1 MDFIDPITKTN
12 QRFYILRSLDR
23 YSEWSAA
30 SFYKPTD
37 GPTADRFLE
46 QNLNLNGIPKTIG
59 NDKAT
64 AFTVRTFRGFCKN
77 HHIKLFNS
85 TPYVHTPT
93 GLVERGVRTLKETI
107 LTNVKAGEKLSK
119 ALDIAL
125 DVMRKTPHT
134 RLLKFAFEMHYGR
147 EPNTEISNTLAQPL
161 FVEKYNK
168 ILFQQNQIPHR

>member
-1 MDFIDPITKTN
+1 M
-12 QRFYILRSLDR
+12 
-23 YSEWSAA
+23 
-30 SFYKPTD
+30 
-37 GPTADRFLE
+37 
-46 QNLNLNGIPKTIG
+46 
-59 NDKAT
+59 
-64 AFTVRTFRGFCKN
+64 
-77 HHIKLFNS
+77 
-85 TPYVHTPT
+85 
-93 GLVERGVRTLKETI
+93 KETI

-168 ILFQQNQIPHR
+168 ILFQQNQIAHMYTHSTELAVPLISYRWNKRENQRE